1 MAPTNVSKITRA
13 LKERG
18 PARRSDLYKW
28 LRAHHTKLRPLLDG
42 PERSW
47 LAAAE
52 LIAAEGLVGAT
63 GKPASPKALR
73 QMWLRVSRDVERVRE
88 QAAAAAAA
96 KPLKPW
102 RSRPR
107 NDWQPPVT
115 AIPAGQ
121 AKPTD
126 DWLPR
131 SSTKPTTPASSSDE
145 DRRDGAKDEA
155 SKRLADLR
163 RTIAERSGH

>member
-1 MAPTNVSKITRA
+1 MAPTNVSTITRA
-13 LKERG
+13 LKARG
-18 PARRSDLYKW
+18 PARRSELYKW
-28 LRAHHTKLRPLLDG
+28 LRANHAKLRPLLDG

-52 LIAAEGLVGAT
+52 LIAAEGMVGAT

-88 QAAAAAAA
+88 QAAAAA

-107 NDWQPPVT
+107 NDWRPPVT

-121 AKPTD
+121 ARPTD
-126 DWLPR
+126 DWLPP
-131 SSTKPTTPASSSDE
+131 SSTKPTTPASPSGE
-145 DRRDGAKDEA
+145 DQRHGAKDEA